1 MNKIYFLVF
10 FLIYIPMIYT
20 PIVDIYEYRDYPPF
34 QIKQEKAKEWFVFKE
49 RKRYFK
55 RHYA

>member
-1 MNKIYFLVF
+1 
-10 FLIYIPMIYT
+10 MIYT